1 MSQQESSLLETLIPF
16 ISQYRT
22 YIGST
27 DVNLAFTPEGTN
39 KVRAVGLEPDK
50 LICHVSDPVSTTEV
64 NGVMCVTKCD
74 SCSCLSAA
82 LGTAVMYKDCT
93 NMTHA
98 EAVTASLGITDWSM
112 SPGGVVEVPDKFFQK
127 ISESNNARG
136 TGGMSRTQK
145 DNEGHKQ
152 KIASLLTDNNI
163 EFSHGAA
170 IPKEFNNDNAS
181 YEHGAI
187 AIVVSVSQSVA
198 HPESATCTYGLVF
211 APGRTPIISILRRG
225 HCRSIV
231 AIDEQRAKIYVD
243 TVREV
248 LKGGKKVRF
257 INFLHHP
264 IVN

>member
-1 MSQQESSLLETLIPF
+1 MLETLLPLIIKYPK
-16 ISQYRT
+16 
-22 YIGST
+22 YIAST
-27 DVNLAFTPEGTN
+27 DVDLAFTPEGAN
-39 KVRAVGLEPDK
+39 KIRAVGFDPDK
-50 LICHVSDPVSTTEV
+50 LIRHVSDPVSTTEV

-74 SCSCLSAA
+74 GCSCLGAA

-98 EAVTASLGITDWSM
+98 EAVTASLGIMDYSV
-112 SPGGVVEVPDKFFQK
+112 SPGGVFEVSDKYFEK
-127 ISESNNARG
+127 ISEANNARG
-136 TGGMSRTQK
+136 SGGMSRTQT
-145 DNEGHKQ
+145 DNEGHQQ
-152 KIASLLTDNNI
+152 KIVSLLTGNNI

-170 IPKEFNNDNAS
+170 IPKEFDNDNAS
-181 YEHGAI
+181 YDRGAI

-198 HPESATCTYGLVF
+198 HPESATYTYGLVF
-211 APGRTPIISILRRG
+211 APRRTPIISILRRG

>member
-1 MSQQESSLLETLIPF
+1 MSQQESSLLETLLPLIKKYPK
-16 ISQYRT
+16 
-22 YIGST
+22 YIEST
-27 DVNLAFTPEGTN
+27 DVNLAFTSEGTN

-74 SCSCLSAA
+74 GCSCLGAA
-82 LGTAVMYKDCT
+82 LGTAVMYYDCT

-98 EAVTASLGITDWSM
+98 DAVTASLGITEWSM
-112 SPGGVVEVPDKFFQK
+112 SPGGVFEVSDKYFEK

-136 TGGMSRTQK
+136 SGGMSSTQK

-181 YEHGAI
+181 YDHGAI

-198 HPESATCTYGLVF
+198 HPESATYTYGLVF

-231 AIDEQRAKIYVD
+231 AIDEQRAKIFVD